1 MYELWCDCGT
11 KWPPDT
17 KKKSHLWDFNIQRNN
32 GKY

>member
-1 MYELWCDCGT
+1 MSFGVIAVQNGRQI
-11 KWPPDT
+11 P